1 VSLCGDKWLFG
12 DRSSTSGTYRSIFTI
27 LILTGFQ
34 RVVMNVGKNGPGAH
48 DVILDLGNDRVG
60 IHDVTMDVR
69 DIVASV

>member
-1 VSLCGDKWLFG
+1 
-12 DRSSTSGTYRSIFTI
+12 
-27 LILTGFQ
+27 
-34 RVVMNVGKNGPGAH
+34 MNVGKNGPGAH